1 MDTKTFFPQTKNQI
15 YLNTPA
21 CGLISKNVLEQKQRD
36 NQLFFE
42 QGSLFLKDEDDVA
55 LQTKLKISKIFNADV
70 DRIGLT
76 SNFSLAFNAILD
88 ALNPSITFLCLKE
101 EYPSVTLPIE
111 SRGFNLKSI
120 PISSGI
126 ENDIYQSVKIYKPD
140 ILALSKVQYLSGI
153 HLETSFFQ
161 KLKKDF
167 PNIKILVDAT
177 QYLGTEDFDFKQSG
191 IDLLISSGYKWLN
204 AGLGVAIVMMS
215 NELYQ
220 DLNPKQVG
228 SNSVQ
233 NKIKKTFKPMG
244 FLEPGHYDMLPIK
257 SLQSALSLH
266 YEEIGID
273 KISQHHKSL
282 SRDAFEIFK
291 SRKLLDGHVSKRE
304 QHSSIFNLNISQDKF
319 QDFEKANIILSKRG
333 QGLRIGFHYHNTID
347 DLNRFLDF
355 IKTL

>member
-1 MDTKTFFPQTKNQI
+1 MNTKTIFPQTKNKI

-21 CGLISKNVLEQKQRD
+21 CGLLSKKVMEQKIQD
-36 NQLFFE
+36 VQLFYE
-42 QGSLFLKDEDDVA
+42 LGSRLINEEDLIVS
-55 LQTKLKISKIFNADV
+55 KVKHKIAHIFNTEV
-70 DRIGLT
+70 NRIGIT
-76 SNFSLAFNAILD
+76 PNFSLAFNAILD
-88 ALNPSITFLCLKE
+88 ALDSSVSFLCLEE
-101 EYPSVTLPIE
+101 EYPSVALPIK

-120 PISSGI
+120 PISSEV
-126 ENDIYQSVKIYKPD
+126 ENDIYQSVKTYKPD

-167 PNIKILVDAT
+167 PDIKILVDAT

-191 IDLLISSGYKWLN
+191 IDLLIASGYKWLN
-204 AGLGVAIVMMS
+204 AGLGIAIVMMS
-215 NELYQ
+215 NEFYQ

-228 SNSVQ
+228 SNS
-233 NKIKKTFKPMG
+233 IKDKVKQSLKPTG
-244 FLEPGHYDMLPIK
+244 FLEPGHYDLLPIK
-257 SLQSALSLH
+257 SLQTALNLH
-266 YEEIGID
+266 YDEIGID
-273 KISQHHKSL
+273 WISQHHQNL
-282 SRDAFEIFK
+282 SKQAFEAFK
-291 SRKLLDGHVSKRE
+291 SRKMLDDKVSKRL

-355 IKTL
+355 IVQL